1 MKRRTCLHFS
11 LEVNVTQCPADGNG
25 PGPVECARPA
35 RPLRRDAERNRQRI
49 LKAASEVFTER
60 GLDVSLDEVARHA
73 GVGVGTVYRRF
84 RTKEELVQTLFVDR
98 IEEVAA
104 LAEEAARAADPWSGL
119 ACFMERVATMLAE
132 DIGLRQLMMFATYG
146 GDRIW
151 YARQRNAPLV
161 TRLVERA
168 QAAGQLRSDLRPT
181 DIPFILFVLA
191 EAAQFARQVSP
202 EIWRRYLTL
211 VLDGLRPEREGVS
224 PLPVP
229 AMLPDEFEMTM
240 RQNAPWH
247 H

>member
-1 MKRRTCLHFS
+1 MAQRLEDDGGPDPRRH
-11 LEVNVTQCPADGNG
+11 AA
-25 PGPVECARPA
+25 PV

-84 RTKEELVQTLFVDR
+84 RTKEELVEALFVDR

-104 LAEEAARAADPWSGL
+104 LAEEAAQAADPWSGL
-119 ACFMERVATMLAE
+119 ACFMEQAARKLAG
-132 DIGLRQLMMFATYG
+132 DVGLRQMMMFATYG
-146 GDRIW
+146 GDRVW
-151 YARQRNAPLV
+151 YARQRNQPLV

-168 QAAGQLRSDLRPT
+168 QAAGQLRTDLRPT
-181 DIPFILFVLA
+181 DIPFIVFVLTD
-191 EAAQFARQVSP
+191 AAQFAKQTNP

-229 AMLPDEFEMTM
+229 AMTPDEFEQTM
-240 RQNAPWH
+240 RQSTRRH

>member
-1 MKRRTCLHFS
+1 VAQRPEDDGGPDPRRH
-11 LEVNVTQCPADGNG
+11 AA
-25 PGPVECARPA
+25 PV

-84 RTKEELVQTLFVDR
+84 RTKEELVEALFVDR

-104 LAEEAARAADPWSGL
+104 LAEEAAQAADPWSGL
-119 ACFMERVATMLAE
+119 ACFMERAACKLAG
-132 DIGLRQLMMFATYG
+132 DLGLRQMMMFATYS

-151 YARQRNAPLV
+151 YARQRNQPLV

-168 QAAGQLRSDLRPT
+168 QAAGQLRTDLRPT
-181 DIPFILFVLA
+181 DIPFIVFVLTD
-191 EAAQFARQVSP
+191 AAQFAKQTNP
-202 EIWRRYLTL
+202 DIWRRYLTL

-229 AMLPDEFEMTM
+229 AMTPDEFEQTM
-240 RQNAPWH
+240 RQSTPRH